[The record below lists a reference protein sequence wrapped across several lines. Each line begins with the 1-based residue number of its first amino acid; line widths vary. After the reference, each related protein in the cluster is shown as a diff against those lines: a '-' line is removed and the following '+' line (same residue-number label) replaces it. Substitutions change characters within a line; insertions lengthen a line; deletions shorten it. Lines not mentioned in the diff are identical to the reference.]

1 MSKKIRYRGFV
12 TKIAFDVSEELY
24 VGKVDGVGEF
34 HGETEK
40 EAQINFTN
48 LIDKH
53 IVSEER

>member
-1 MSKKIRYRGFV
+1 MSKKIRYRSFV
-12 TKIAFDVSEELY
+12 TKIVFDASEELY

-34 HGETEK
+34 YGETEK